1 VPGQLLNYFK
11 KRNIVPLPS
20 TEEGKRRIQQKLS
33 QQRSLGGNQKQVDF
47 FGKRKEHFLQQ
58 MVGMGMDLV
67 EVQDFLDERCIHE
80 ENPEL
85 VLDHMTNP
93 HYINKLKNSFIPPQ

>member
-1 VPGQLLNYFK
+1 
-11 KRNIVPLPS
+11 
-20 TEEGKRRIQQKLS
+20 
-33 QQRSLGGNQKQVDF
+33 
-47 FGKRKEHFLQQ
+47 
-58 MVGMGMDLV
+58 MDLV

-93 HYINKLKNSFIPPQ
+93 LYVNKLKNSFIPPSQMDMMAGGYNYQPDPRLSAAQNQQQMMLMQS

>member
-1 VPGQLLNYFK
+1 M
-11 KRNIVPLPS
+11 
-20 TEEGKRRIQQKLS
+20 
-33 QQRSLGGNQKQVDF
+33 
-47 FGKRKEHFLQQ
+47 QQ

-93 HYINKLKNSFIPPQ
+93 HYINKLKNSFIPPQQMEMMAGGYNYVADPRMGAAAQQQQMMMMRTVTFHPSQAKGW